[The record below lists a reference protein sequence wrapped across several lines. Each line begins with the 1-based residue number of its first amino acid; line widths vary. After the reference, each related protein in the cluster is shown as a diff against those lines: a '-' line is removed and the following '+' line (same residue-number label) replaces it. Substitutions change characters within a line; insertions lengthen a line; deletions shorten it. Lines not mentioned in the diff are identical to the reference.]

1 MLMNQKGSEFLFV
14 GSFKHVPREFVL
26 CVTSNLVEVHSG
38 PGGQLKQ
45 MQTAEI
51 PHQERHTAFL
61 LEFLPCLK
69 YKLVRSPD

>member
-26 CVTSNLVEVHSG
+26 CVTSNLVEEHSG

-45 MQTAEI
+45 SADCRDTTPGKTYCI
-51 PHQERHTAFL
+51 ST
-61 LEFLPCLK
+61 
-69 YKLVRSPD
+69 